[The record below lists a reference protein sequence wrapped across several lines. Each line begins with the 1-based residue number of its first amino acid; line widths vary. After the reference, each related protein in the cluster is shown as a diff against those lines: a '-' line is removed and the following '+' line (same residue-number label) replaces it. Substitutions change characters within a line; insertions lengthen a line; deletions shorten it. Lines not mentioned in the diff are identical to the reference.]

1 MIMSFNEFCEKNKVD
16 RIDNFWN
23 FVCHDHFDK
32 DENVIWHS
40 QPLDKDYP
48 FCEEDSYQNI
58 YNEFE
63 MSCCGYDDVVPLS
76 QEGIDS
82 LLTEMISD

>member
-16 RIDNFWN
+16 RMENFWK
-23 FVCHDHFDK
+23 FVCHDHSDRKGNIIWCGQPFDR
-32 DENVIWHS
+32 
-40 QPLDKDYP
+40 DYP
-48 FCEEDSYQNI
+48 FCDEQAYKSIHE
-58 YNEFE
+58 EFE